1 MAARVVT
8 LAFEGV
14 EARRVEVEA
23 QLTGGEFA
31 FIVVG
36 LGDKAVAES
45 RERVRAAFTGLG
57 LAMPGKRIIV
67 NLAPAD
73 LPKVGSHYDL
83 PIALAVMAAMG
94 IVPPDALAD
103 WAAMG
108 ELSLDGRI
116 VTVAGALPA
125 SVAAGALGLGLIC
138 PEACGAEA
146 AWAGETRILAA
157 PSLIALVNHFRGTQV
172 LSAPKP
178 GAMREAEHGPD
189 LREVKG
195 QENAKRALEIA
206 AAGGHNLAFMG
217 PPGSGKSMMAA
228 RLPGLLPPLT
238 PEELLE
244 TSMIHSVAGLI
255 ARGELTRA
263 RPFRSPHHSASMA
276 ALTGGGLKAKPGEVS
291 LAHNGVLFLDE
302 LPEFSAQAL
311 DSLRQPL
318 ETGEV
323 MVARANAHIRYPAR
337 VQLVAAMNPC
347 RCGLGGPG
355 RGACGR
361 APRCQSDYLGRIS
374 GPLMDRIDLQV
385 EVPPVTAADLALP
398 APAEGTAQAAA
409 RVAEARGAQA
419 ARAADGGKGAAA
431 LNARA
436 DGDWLETNAA
446 LDAPARALLTR
457 AAEAGGLTAR
467 GWTRTLR
474 LARTIA
480 DLEGADAVRR
490 VHVAEALI
498 YRRVAP
504 GPAVGDGAVA
514 AR

>member
-8 LAFEGV
+8 VAFQGV
-14 EARRVEVEA
+14 EARPVDVEV
-23 QLTGGEFA
+23 QLTRGESKFML
-31 FIVVG
+31 VG

-57 LAMPGKRIIV
+57 LALPARRIIC

-73 LPKVGSHYDL
+73 LPKEGSHYDL

-94 IVPPDALAD
+94 VIPPDTLAE

-116 VTVAGALPA
+116 VSAAGALPA
-125 SVAAGALGLGLIC
+125 AVAAGALGLGLIC
-138 PEACGAEA
+138 PEVCGAEA

-157 PSLIALVNHFRGTQV
+157 PSLISVVNHFRGTQM
-172 LSAPKP
+172 LSPPAP
-178 GAMREAEHGPD
+178 GQVIEGERVAD
-189 LREVKG
+189 LRDVKG
-195 QENAKRALEIA
+195 QEHAKRALEIA
-206 AAGGHNLAFMG
+206 AAGGHNLLFIG

-228 RLPGLLPPLT
+228 RLPGLLPPLS
-238 PEELLE
+238 PAELLE
-244 TSMIHSVAGLI
+244 TSMVHSVAGLI
-255 ARGELTRA
+255 AKGELTRA
-263 RPFRSPHHSASMA
+263 RPFRTPHHSATMA
-276 ALTGGGLKAKPGEVS
+276 ALTGGGVRIKPGEVS

-323 MVARANAHIRYPAR
+323 TVARANAHVRYPAR
-337 VQLVAAMNPC
+337 FQLIAAENPC
-347 RCGLGGPG
+347 KCGHGGAG
-355 RGACGR
+355 RGSCGR
-361 APRCQSDYLGRIS
+361 APRCQLDYQAKVS
-374 GPLMDRIDLQV
+374 GPFMDRIDLQI
-385 EVPPVTAADLALP
+385 EVPPVTAADLSLP
-398 APAEGTAQAAA
+398 PPAEGTAEAAA
-409 RVAEARGAQA
+409 RVAVARRLQAERAQA
-419 ARAADGGKGAAA
+419 VDDPRASP

-436 DGDWLETNAA
+436 EGAWLETIAA
-446 LDAPARALLTR
+446 PDPAARALLSR

-480 DLEGADAVRR
+480 DLEGADTVRR
-490 VHVAEALI
+490 LHVAEALI
-498 YRRVAP
+498 YRRA
-504 GPAVGDGAVA
+504 GAA
-514 AR
+514 AASMV

>member
-23 QLTGGEFA
+23 QLSSGEFA

-116 VTVAGALPA
+116 VSVAGALPA

-138 PEACGAEA
+138 PEACGPEA

-157 PSLIALVNHFRGTQV
+157 PSLIALVNHFRGTQI

-178 GAMREAEHGPD
+178 GPMRDGERGPD

-195 QENAKRALEIA
+195 QENAKRSLEIA
-206 AAGGHNLAFMG
+206 AAGGHNLAFVG

-255 ARGELTRA
+255 AKGELTRA

-323 MVARANAHIRYPAR
+323 IVARANAHVRYPAR

-347 RCGLGGPG
+347 RCGHGGPG

-361 APRCQSDYLGRIS
+361 APRCQTDYMARIS

-385 EVPPVTAADLALP
+385 EVPAVTAADLALP
-398 APAEGTAQAAA
+398 APAEGTAEAAA
-409 RVAEARGAQA
+409 RVAEARGVQA
-419 ARAADGGKGAAA
+419 ERAAHGGKGAAA
-431 LNARA
+431 LNSRA
-436 DGDWLETNAA
+436 DGDWLETIAG
-446 LDAPARALLTR
+446 LDAPAKALLTR

-467 GWTRTLR
+467 GWTRTIR

-480 DLEGADAVRR
+480 DLEGSDAVRR

-504 GPAVGDGAVA
+504 GSVLGAA
-514 AR
+514 SMMA